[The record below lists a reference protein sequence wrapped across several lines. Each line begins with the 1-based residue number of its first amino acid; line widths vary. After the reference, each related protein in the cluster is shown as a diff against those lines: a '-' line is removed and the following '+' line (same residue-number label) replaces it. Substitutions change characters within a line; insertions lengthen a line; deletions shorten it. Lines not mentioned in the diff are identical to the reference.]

1 MNYWGSIG
9 IATLVFA
16 VAGFVFSFI
25 PFMKDKGSVTRSS
38 SQPQSTP

>member
-16 VAGFVFSFI
+16 VAGIVFSFI
-25 PFMKDKGSVTRSS
+25 PFMKDKGSVEHNSAHKNDR
-38 SQPQSTP
+38 